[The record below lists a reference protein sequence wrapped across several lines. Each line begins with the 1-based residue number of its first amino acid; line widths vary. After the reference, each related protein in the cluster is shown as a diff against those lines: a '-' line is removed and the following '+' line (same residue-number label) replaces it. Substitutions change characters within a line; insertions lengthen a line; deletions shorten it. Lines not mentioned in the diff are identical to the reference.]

1 MLAQALGKLRQESL
15 EVEVSLG
22 CTVTPAQ
29 EKRERE
35 VTDRSSDPVAEEI
48 SHTL

>member
-1 MLAQALGKLRQESL
+1 MLGKLRQGNL

-29 EKRERE
+29 GNRERGE
-35 VTDRSSDPVAEEI
+35 EKSLTVAVTQ
-48 SHTL
+48 